1 MSISITPIT
10 GALMKK
16 TFNIILPI
24 VALVLCYLVYL
35 QWFSPTKPLP
45 YRLALQ
51 TTVPSTLA
59 TLPIKEVNGIESSIQ
74 IKSNSYAYTVFLV
87 DVPIRGDPYFS
98 LFKNHHENLTKQG
111 YQIVYLWGMNAGD
124 SSTLTKMIQSD
135 HFATHAVVDARRSAQ
150 YQALGLQFKRL
161 PFLFVCNSAGKVI
174 FQQELLPSNQ
184 LMDTLSSLKSKEA
197 TAE

>member
-1 MSISITPIT
+1 
-10 GALMKK
+10 MKK

-24 VALVLCYLVYL
+24 VALVLCYFVYL

-51 TTVPSTLA
+51 TTIPSTIA
-59 TLPIKEVNGIESSIQ
+59 NLPIKDVNGKESSIQ
-74 IKSNSYAYTVFLV
+74 IKSNNYAYTVFLL
-87 DVPIRGDPYFS
+87 DVVIRKDNYFS
-98 LFKNHHENLTKQG
+98 YFKNFHENLTKQG
-111 YQIVYLWGMNAGD
+111 YQIVYLWAINAGD

-135 HFATHAVVDARRSAQ
+135 HFATHAVVDARIRAQ
-150 YQALGLQFKRL
+150 YQALGLQFSRL
-161 PFLFVCNSAGKVI
+161 PLLFVCNSAGKVI

-197 TAE
+197 AAE